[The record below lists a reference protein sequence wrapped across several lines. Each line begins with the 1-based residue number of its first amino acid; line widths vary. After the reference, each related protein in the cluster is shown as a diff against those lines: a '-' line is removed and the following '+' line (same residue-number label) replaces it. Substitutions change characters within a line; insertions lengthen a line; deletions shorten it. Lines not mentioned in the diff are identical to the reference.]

1 MPFATPRAG
10 VFALL
15 VFLIAPDFAAAD
27 SDLRLA
33 KARALSEQFVA
44 RSDKFDPS
52 VSDFYH
58 DDARIIAYRT
68 YPFGKDRRMTMRG
81 KQYKSIIRKVMPI
94 ARIRGDRSEYSGVTY
109 EPEGPG
115 VRISATRR
123 SLLKN
128 YTAPHSILVVPDG
141 SGEWRIHEEV
151 IRTQP

>member
-1 MPFATPRAG
+1 MLFATPRAG

-15 VFLIAPDFAAAD
+15 VLLIAPGFAAAD
-27 SDLRLA
+27 ADLRLA
-33 KARALSEQFVA
+33 KARALFEQFVA

-58 DDARIIAYRT
+58 DDARIVAYRT

-81 KQYKSIIRKVMPI
+81 EQYKSIIRKVMPI
-94 ARIRGDRSEYSGVTY
+94 ARIRGDRNEYSSVTY

-141 SGEWRIHEEV
+141 SGEWHIHEEV